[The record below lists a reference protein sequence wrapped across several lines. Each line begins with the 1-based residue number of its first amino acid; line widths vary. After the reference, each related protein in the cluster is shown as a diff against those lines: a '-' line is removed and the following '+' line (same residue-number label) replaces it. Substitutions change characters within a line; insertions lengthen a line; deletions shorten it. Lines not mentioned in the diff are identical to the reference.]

1 LTILED
7 IKGLLN
13 QLIHLANTHLKYYKV
28 VALEKL
34 VELFSQFIAVLIL
47 VLTSLVVWLF
57 LSVWL
62 SFTIGAGLDSNGLGF
77 LVMAG
82 INLVLGALLYSFRT
96 FLFVNP
102 LIAWLSTLFIT
113 RKEGQSEH

>member
-1 LTILED
+1 M
-7 IKGLLN
+7 
-13 QLIHLANTHLKYYKV
+13 

-62 SFTIGAGLDSNGLGF
+62 SFTIGAGLGSSGLGF

-82 INLVLGALLYSFRT
+82 INLVLGVLLYSYRT
-96 FLFVNP
+96 VLFVNP
-102 LIAWLSTLFIT
+102 LIAWLSTLFIA
-113 RKEGQSEH
+113 RKEGKGEY